1 MEDKCSHTFCVDCM
15 KGYLKE
21 CLRTDTYFIKCP
33 EYDCE
38 EMLSVE
44 IIRQLLSK
52 KNFKRFLYFREKN

>member
-1 MEDKCSHTFCVDCM
+1 M